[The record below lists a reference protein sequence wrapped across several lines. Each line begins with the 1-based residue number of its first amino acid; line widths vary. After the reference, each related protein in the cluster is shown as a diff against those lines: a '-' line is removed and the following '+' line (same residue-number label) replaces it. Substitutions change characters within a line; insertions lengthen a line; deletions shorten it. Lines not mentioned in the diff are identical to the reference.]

1 MVQTWALNPRMRGN
15 LPNEKN
21 TYFRARR
28 GRRQNEWNWKAAR
41 TLFFAL
47 ALLILFSGF
56 AVMRTFA
63 SGDRIEAERASE
75 IVVYA
80 DSGDTLWELAAAY
93 KKESLDIRQAVHALM
108 ERNHL
113 KNPGLE
119 AGQKIIVPS
128 SILP

>member
-1 MVQTWALNPRMRGN
+1 MVQNWALNPRMRDNRTDG
-15 LPNEKN
+15 EDS
-21 TYFRARR
+21 FSRVRC
-28 GRRQNEWNWKAAR
+28 GRRQNDWNWKAAR

-63 SGDRIEAERASE
+63 SGDRMEAESPAE

-93 KKESLDIRQAVHALM
+93 KKDSLDIRQAFHALM

-113 KNPGLE
+113 KSPDLE